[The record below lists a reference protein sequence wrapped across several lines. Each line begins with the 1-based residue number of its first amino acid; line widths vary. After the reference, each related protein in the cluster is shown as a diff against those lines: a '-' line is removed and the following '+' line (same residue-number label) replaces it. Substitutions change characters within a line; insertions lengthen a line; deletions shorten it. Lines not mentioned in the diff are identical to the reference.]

1 MSASDI
7 AQFVLTGLATGA
19 IYALIG
25 LGIALVYQV
34 TGVIN
39 FAQGDFVMVGAVVF
53 AILEETGWPPLQAA
67 AVAFGV
73 TVLVGVATERLALR
87 PARDSS
93 IVRLIVLTIGASI
106 TIHGIALVVLG
117 TSPHFA
123 APFTPGPPIRF
134 AGVYLLR
141 QYLWVFGVTVVTVVL
156 LWLFLNKSMLGK
168 AMRAAAM
175 NSEAARLVSIPKSL
189 MSLLAFI
196 LAAALAGVGGIVLAP
211 ILMPSATIGITLGL
225 KGFTAAVLGGLD
237 SPQGA
242 VAGGLLLG
250 VAEALV
256 AGLISSGFEDVL
268 AYTLLLVVLLL
279 RPTGLL
285 RRAKVTRV

>member
-1 MSASDI
+1 MTASDI
-7 AQFVLTGLATGA
+7 AQFVITGLATGA
-19 IYALIG
+19 IYALLG

-53 AILEETGWPPLQAA
+53 AILEESGQALLPA
-67 AVAFGV
+67 ALIAFAV
-73 TVLVGVATERLALR
+73 TVLVGIATERLALR
-87 PARDSS
+87 PARDRS

-106 TIHGIALVVLG
+106 TIHGMALVFLG
-117 TSPHFA
+117 TTPHFA

-141 QYLWVFGVTVVTVVL
+141 QYLWVFGVTLVTVVL
-156 LWLFLNKSMLGK
+156 LWLFLSKSMPGK

-175 NSEAARLVSIPKSL
+175 NSDAARLVSIPPSL

-196 LAAALAGVGGIVLAP
+196 LAAALAGISGIVLAP
-211 ILMPSATIGITLGL
+211 IQAPSATIGVTLGL

-242 VAGGLLLG
+242 VAGGLVLG

-256 AGLISSGFEDVL
+256 AGLISSGFENVL
-268 AYTLLLVVLLL
+268 AYALLFIVLLL

-285 RRAKVTRV
+285 RRSQSSRV

>member
-7 AQFVLTGLATGA
+7 AQLVLTGLATGA

-53 AILEETGWPPLQAA
+53 AILEESGLSPLAA
-67 AVAFGV
+67 AGIAFLI
-73 TVLVGVATERLALR
+73 TVLVGVATERLVLR
-87 PARDSS
+87 PARGRS

-106 TIHGIALVVLG
+106 TIHGVALVALG

-123 APFTPGPPIRF
+123 DPFTPGPPIRF
-134 AGVYLLR
+134 AEVYLLR
-141 QYLWVFGVTVVTVVL
+141 QYLWVFGATAVTVVL
-156 LWLFLNKSMLGK
+156 LWLFLVKSMPGK

-175 NSEAARLVSIPKSL
+175 NSEAARLVSIPPSL
-189 MSLLAFI
+189 MSLLAFA
-196 LAAALAGVGGIVLAP
+196 LAAALAGIGGIVLAP
-211 ILMPSATIGITLGL
+211 LQAPSATIGVALGL

-242 VAGGLLLG
+242 VVGGLLLG

-256 AGLISSGFEDVL
+256 AGLISSGLEQVL
-268 AYTLLLVVLLL
+268 AYALLFIVLLV

-285 RRAKVTRV
+285 RRVRVTRV

>member
-7 AQFVLTGLATGA
+7 AQFVLTGLSTGA
-19 IYALIG
+19 IYALLG

-53 AILEETGWPPLQAA
+53 AILEEAGWSPIPAA
-67 AVAFGV
+67 AVAFAV
-73 TVLVGVATERLALR
+73 TVLVGAATERLALR
-87 PARDSS
+87 PARDRST
-93 IVRLIVLTIGASI
+93 IRLIVLTIGASI
-106 TIHGIALVVLG
+106 TIHGVALVALG
-117 TSPHFA
+117 TNPHFA
-123 APFTPGPPIRF
+123 DPFTPGAPLRF

-141 QYLWVFGVTVVTVVL
+141 QYIWVFGATAITVVL
-156 LWLFLNKSMLGK
+156 LWLFLIKSMPGK

-175 NSEAARLVSIPKSL
+175 NSEAARLVSIPPSL
-189 MSLLAFI
+189 MSLLAFV

-211 ILMPSATIGITLGL
+211 LQAPSATIGVTLGL

-237 SPQGA
+237 SPSGA
-242 VAGGLLLG
+242 VVGGLVLG

-256 AGLISSGFEDVL
+256 AGLISSGFAHVL
-268 AYTLLLVVLLL
+268 AYALLFVVLLV

-285 RRAKVTRV
+285 RRARVTRV